1 MAIFSLRDAFEMVP
15 RWFLIDNTII
25 LSKKYKH
32 CYIPYMKR
40 FILYISF
47 FVLSIASLTLVAQ
60 PLLERDAFVMNHL
73 STADGLDNMRVFSI
87 LQGPQNEMWIS
98 SRDGINRYN
107 GSTMVNYHLD
117 SDTKV
122 SNAAGRIISLYQ
134 KNKKLYA
141 YDNKGNIY
149 AYNTDL
155 GRFDITYALSKYLQ
169 GDIELNRIFIDGTL
183 WLALRRGV
191 YQLKDDKAIMV
202 YNKDRAYDITKMGKA
217 VACALGNGV
226 LIVNGNKK
234 TILKGSEKYNV
245 QTIYYDSKTGFLWLG
260 TLAHGVKVYD
270 YLHHKWL
277 NMSTLANVPENPIRA
292 FTPYDSQTMLVGIDG
307 AGVYKM
313 NRKTLSPTLFL
324 NAEDKTGNALT
335 GNGIYTLCV
344 DRNQNI
350 WVGSYT
356 GGVDV
361 AYPRSV
367 QVEFF
372 QHEYQNS
379 QSLIN
384 NAVNDICETSDGTL
398 WLATNIGLSIYNA
411 KTKKWQH
418 TLQNKV
424 LLTLTPNGSSSV
436 FVGTYGNGVYQ
447 VSSNGTA
454 QEAYSVKKGNF
465 NDNYVTTVMKDA
477 DGDLWIGNIE
487 GQLGYVHNGKAT
499 YFPIYAA
506 ECLTTLDKDRM
517 VAGTPNGFFVINKR
531 TGEQTAYFTAKEF
544 MNKEVNSFIKSM
556 VFKDKDNIWIGTDG
570 GGVYLY
576 NLKKRQI
583 LKNLT
588 TANRLP
594 SNSVAALLQDRKGH
608 LYVSTDK
615 GLSMINT
622 DYTLSNM
629 SMVKGMDQEYNRM
642 ACALL
647 KDNRVAFGGNNG
659 AVILSNTTPSM
670 LSYTAHLNINRL
682 TPAAGEKGLS
692 DKTIK
697 KLHDE
702 LLKGEINLSFN
713 QNTFELG
720 FECINYRFQHDI
732 QYMYQ
737 LEGFDT
743 EWLYMPT
750 LQALRYTNLPPG
762 NYTLH
767 IKAVSKTDGR
777 IIDQKQLEINVA
789 HPWYSSPIAWFIYF
803 LILSSIGWLVWR
815 IYRNKL
821 EKKYYD
827 DKINFFVNTAHDIRT
842 PLSLVLAPLN
852 DMAKDKELSEQS
864 KKFLKMAQRNG
875 DKLMKMVTQLLDI
888 QKYDSKNI
896 KINVQQVALKPFLH
910 HEIERFKT
918 LAKQKK
924 QTITIGSCV
933 ETEVWIDQS
942 IVEVILENLIS
953 NAIKYTPE
961 NGSIEISAVEENG
974 EIALKAKDSGI
985 GIPKKDQKGI
995 FDLFFRATNVISGKE
1010 TGTGLGLMITR
1021 HMAEKMKASLT
1032 FESKEGQG
1040 TVFTLKPL
1048 PTTIDKELIN
1058 NITTEQTTH
1067 ENQQSATTNTIYE
1080 PKTTKDS
1087 LLFVDDNE
1095 ELRNYIQMAFQ
1106 NFYNITTV
1114 ESGEKALDFLQNK
1127 GTCDIVVSDVMM
1139 PGMQGTELCNHI
1151 KENANTSWL
1160 PVILLTAKS
1169 GKDFM
1174 INGLQLGADDY
1185 VTKPFDPEI
1194 LRTKIDSMLQ
1204 NRRRLSKYYLDK
1216 AIAMVQ
1222 GKTQEV
1228 SIKEETTTKE
1238 EATTQEPAEINADD
1252 QQFIN
1257 RATQLVIDNISDEDF
1272 DINKLCREMAMSR
1285 TLFYGKLKNLTG
1297 KTPQDFIRLLRL
1309 EHAATLLRQG
1319 QSVIEASSQSGFS
1332 NAKYFS
1338 TIFKKHFGISPSQYN
1353 QKVMSTSLYNQKN

>member
-1 MAIFSLRDAFEMVP
+1 MFLSCMA
-15 RWFLIDNTII
+15 W
-25 LSKKYKH
+25 
-32 CYIPYMKR
+32 
-40 FILYISF
+40 
-47 FVLSIASLTLVAQ
+47 
-60 PLLERDAFVMNHL
+60 LL
-73 STADGLDNMRVFSI
+73 
-87 LQGPQNEMWIS
+87 
-98 SRDGINRYN
+98 
-107 GSTMVNYHLD
+107 
-117 SDTKV
+117 
-122 SNAAGRIISLYQ
+122 
-134 KNKKLYA
+134 
-141 YDNKGNIY
+141 
-149 AYNTDL
+149 
-155 GRFDITYALSKYLQ
+155 
-169 GDIELNRIFIDGTL
+169 
-183 WLALRRGV
+183 
-191 YQLKDDKAIMV
+191 
-202 YNKDRAYDITKMGKA
+202 
-217 VACALGNGV
+217 
-226 LIVNGNKK
+226 
-234 TILKGSEKYNV
+234 
-245 QTIYYDSKTGFLWLG
+245 
-260 TLAHGVKVYD
+260 
-270 YLHHKWL
+270 
-277 NMSTLANVPENPIRA
+277 
-292 FTPYDSQTMLVGIDG
+292 
-307 AGVYKM
+307 
-313 NRKTLSPTLFL
+313 
-324 NAEDKTGNALT
+324 
-335 GNGIYTLCV
+335 
-344 DRNQNI
+344 
-350 WVGSYT
+350 
-356 GGVDV
+356 
-361 AYPRSV
+361 
-367 QVEFF
+367 
-372 QHEYQNS
+372 
-379 QSLIN
+379 
-384 NAVNDICETSDGTL
+384 
-398 WLATNIGLSIYNA
+398 
-411 KTKKWQH
+411 
-418 TLQNKV
+418 
-424 LLTLTPNGSSSV
+424 
-436 FVGTYGNGVYQ
+436 
-447 VSSNGTA
+447 
-454 QEAYSVKKGNF
+454 
-465 NDNYVTTVMKDA
+465 
-477 DGDLWIGNIE
+477 
-487 GQLGYVHNGKAT
+487 
-499 YFPIYAA
+499 
-506 ECLTTLDKDRM
+506 
-517 VAGTPNGFFVINKR
+517 
-531 TGEQTAYFTAKEF
+531 
-544 MNKEVNSFIKSM
+544 
-556 VFKDKDNIWIGTDG
+556 
-570 GGVYLY
+570 
-576 NLKKRQI
+576 
-583 LKNLT
+583 
-588 TANRLP
+588 
-594 SNSVAALLQDRKGH
+594 
-608 LYVSTDK
+608 
-615 GLSMINT
+615 
-622 DYTLSNM
+622 
-629 SMVKGMDQEYNRM
+629 
-642 ACALL
+642 
-647 KDNRVAFGGNNG
+647 
-659 AVILSNTTPSM
+659 
-670 LSYTAHLNINRL
+670 
-682 TPAAGEKGLS
+682 
-692 DKTIK
+692 
-697 KLHDE
+697 
-702 LLKGEINLSFN
+702 
-713 QNTFELG
+713 
-720 FECINYRFQHDI
+720 
-732 QYMYQ
+732 
-737 LEGFDT
+737 
-743 EWLYMPT
+743 
-750 LQALRYTNLPPG
+750 
-762 NYTLH
+762 
-767 IKAVSKTDGR
+767 
-777 IIDQKQLEINVA
+777 
-789 HPWYSSPIAWFIYF
+789 
-803 LILSSIGWLVWR
+803 WR

-827 DKINFFVNTAHDIRT
+827 DKINFFINTAHDIRT

-852 DMAKDKELSEQS
+852 DMAKDKQLSEQS
-864 KKFLKMAQRNG
+864 KNFLSMAQRNG

-896 KINVQQVALKPFLH
+896 KINVQQVALKPFLY
-910 HEIERFKT
+910 HEIERFET

-961 NGSIEISAVEENG
+961 NGSIEINAVEEND
-974 EIALKAKDSGI
+974 EIALKVKDSGI

-995 FDLFFRATNVISGKE
+995 FGLFFRATNAISGKE

-1021 HMAEKMKASLT
+1021 HMAEKMNASLT

-1114 ESGEKALDFLQNK
+1114 ESGEKALEFLQSQ

-1222 GKTQEV
+1222 GKTQEA

-1353 QKVMSTSLYNQKN
+1353 QKVMPASQYNQKS

>member
-1 MAIFSLRDAFEMVP
+1 MAIISLRDASEMVP
-15 RWFLIDNTII
+15 RCFLIDNTII
-25 LSKKYKH
+25 FSKKYKH
-32 CYIPYMKR
+32 YYLSCMKR
-40 FILYISF
+40 FYLYISF
-47 FVLSIASLTLVAQ
+47 FVLSIVSLTLAAQ
-60 PLLERDAFVMNHL
+60 PLLQRDAFVMNHL

-107 GSTMVNYHLD
+107 GSTMVNYHLH

-155 GRFDITYALSKYLQ
+155 GRFDITYALNKYLQ

-202 YNKDRAYDITKMGKA
+202 YNKDRAYDITKMGNA

-234 TILKGSEKYNV
+234 KILKGSEKYNV

-270 YLHHKWL
+270 FLHHKWL
-277 NMSTLANVPENPIRA
+277 NISTLANVPENPIRA
-292 FTPYDSQTMLVGIDG
+292 FTPYDAQTMLVGIDG

-313 NRKTLSPTLFL
+313 NRKNLYPTLFL

-335 GNGIYTLCV
+335 GNGIYTICV
-344 DRNQNI
+344 DRNHNI
-350 WVGSYT
+350 WIGSYT

-367 QVEFF
+367 QVELFS
-372 QHEYQNS
+372 HEYKNH

-384 NAVNDICETSDGTL
+384 NTVNDICETSDGRL
-398 WLATNIGLSIYNA
+398 WLATNIGLSIYNPQN
-411 KTKKWQH
+411 KTWIH
-418 TLQNKV
+418 TMHNKV
-424 LLTLTPNGSSSV
+424 LLTLTPNGPSSV

-447 VSSNGTA
+447 VEANGTA
-454 QEAYSVKKGNF
+454 QEAYSIKKGNF
-465 NDNYVTTVMKDA
+465 NANYVTTVIKDTE
-477 DGDLWIGNIE
+477 GDLWIGNIE
-487 GQLGYVHNGKAT
+487 GKLGYVHNGKAT

-506 ECLTTLDKDRM
+506 ECLTYLDKNRI
-517 VAGTPNGFFVINKR
+517 VAGTPNGFYIINKK
-531 TGEQTAYFTAKEF
+531 TGKQTAYFTAKEF
-544 MNKEVNSFIKSM
+544 MNKEVNSFVKAM
-556 VFKDKDNIWIGTDG
+556 VFKNKDNVWIGTDG
-570 GGVYLY
+570 GGIYLY
-576 NLKKRQI
+576 NIKKRLI

-594 SNSVAALLQDRKGH
+594 SNSVAALLPDRKGH

-615 GLSMINT
+615 GLSMINPDNT
-622 DYTLSNM
+622 ISNL

-647 KDNRVAFGGNNG
+647 NDNRVAFGGNNG

-670 LSYTAHLNINRL
+670 LNYSAQLNITRI

-692 DKTIK
+692 DETIK
-697 KLHDE
+697 KLHEE
-702 LLKGEINLSFN
+702 LTKGEINLSYA
-713 QNTFELG
+713 QNTFELA

-732 QYMYQ
+732 EYLYQ
-737 LEGFDT
+737 LEGFDND
-743 EWLYMPT
+743 WLYMHT
-750 LQALRYTNLPPG
+750 LRALRYTNLPPG

-777 IIDQKQLEINVA
+777 TIDWKNIDINVA
-789 HPWYSSPIAWFIYF
+789 YPWYSSPFAWFVYLMF
-803 LILSSIGWLVWR
+803 LSCMAWLLWR

-827 DKINFFVNTAHDIRT
+827 DKINFFINTAHDIRT

-852 DMAKDKELSEQS
+852 DMAKDKQLSEQS
-864 KKFLKMAQRNG
+864 KNFLSMAQRNG

-888 QKYDSKNI
+888 QKYDTNNI
-896 KINVQQVALKPFLH
+896 KINVQQVTLKKFLI
-910 HEIERFKT
+910 HEIERFET
-918 LAKQKK
+918 LATQKK
-924 QTITIGSCV
+924 QSITIGNCV
-933 ETEVWIDQS
+933 DSDVWIDQN
-942 IVEVILENLIS
+942 ILEAILENLIS

-961 NGSIEISAVEENG
+961 NGSIEVSAVLENG
-974 EIALKAKDSGI
+974 EIALKVKDSGI
-985 GIPKKDQKGI
+985 GIPQNDQNGI
-995 FDLFFRATNVISGKE
+995 FGLFYRAKNAINSKE
-1010 TGTGLGLMITR
+1010 SDTRLGLMITKN
-1021 HMAEKMKASLT
+1021 MAEKMNATLS
-1032 FESKEGQG
+1032 FESKEGKG
-1040 TVFTLKPL
+1040 TTFTLKPL
-1048 PTTIDKELIN
+1048 PTTIDK
-1058 NITTEQTTH
+1058 
-1067 ENQQSATTNTIYE
+1067 NTIIE
-1080 PKTTKDS
+1080 TSQQHTESINFGKTENTTKNS

-1095 ELRNYIQMAFQ
+1095 ELRNYIQMAF
-1106 NFYNITTV
+1106 NEFYNITTV
-1114 ESGEKALDFLQNK
+1114 ESGEKALDFLHYK
-1127 GTCDIVVSDVMM
+1127 GLCDIVVSDVMM
-1139 PGMQGTELCNHI
+1139 PGMQGTELCNRI

-1204 NRRRLSKYYLDK
+1204 NRRRLSKYYLAK

-1222 GKTQEV
+1222 GKNEEIA
-1228 SIKEETTTKE
+1228 IKEEIATKE
-1238 EATTQEPAEINADD
+1238 QATHQETAEINADD
-1252 QQFIN
+1252 QQFIK
-1257 RATQLVIDNISDEDF
+1257 RATQLVIENISDEDF

-1297 KTPQDFIRLLRL
+1297 QTPQDFIRLLRL

-1319 QSVIEASSQSGFS
+1319 QPVTEASLHSGFS

-1338 TIFKKHFGISPSQYN
+1338 TIFKKHFGVSPSQYN
-1353 QKVMSTSLYNQKN
+1353 QKE